1 MATYTTTRVLT
12 RPNTST
18 QWPSEVHPGRR
29 REIRRGDA
37 IYHWSET
44 ISNNELTLTGVTVWK
59 SKEDFY
65 AKRADKDSDH
75 RDELS
80 ITISNQIHTYMALN
94 DITGKSTEEDG
105 TVRVF
110 NASNKTWEVQE

>member
-1 MATYTTTRVLT
+1 MATYTITRVLT

-37 IYHWSET
+37 IASWSET

-80 ITISNQIHTYMALN
+80 ITISNQINTYMSLN
-94 DITGKSTEEDG
+94 EITGKSTEEDG

>member
-1 MATYTTTRVLT
+1 MATYTITRVII
-12 RPNTST
+12 RPNTDT
-18 QWPSEVHPGRR
+18 QWPAEVHPGRR

-37 IYHWSET
+37 IASFSRT

-65 AKRADKDSDH
+65 AKRADKDSDQIS
-75 RDELS
+75 RVCS
-80 ITISNQIHTYMALN
+80 QISNQINTYMALN

-105 TVRVF
+105 AVRVF

>member
-1 MATYTTTRVLT
+1 MATYTITRVII
-12 RPNTST
+12 RPNTDT
-18 QWPSEVHPGRR
+18 QWPSEVHPGW
-29 REIRRGDA
+29 DA
-37 IYHWSET
+37 HLGYFITDSSRT

-65 AKRADKDSDH
+65 AKRADKDSDQIS
-75 RDELS
+75 EVS
-80 ITISNQIHTYMALN
+80 TTISNQINTYMALN